1 MNKESM
7 LAFKLGFEAFVKEA
21 LYFSLDPKTKA
32 LGQKR
37 LAAKAAPA
45 PVPAKAPIAARPPTA
60 IRPPVSKATQI
71 HGIMNP
77 VKRAVVPKVNP
88 DAAAFAG
95 RQAALKAK
103 QEAAKRAAGAIRAK
117 TSTGLVGGVQKT
129 TKALGKGFG
138 AIGGA
143 TERVAKAGG
152 GLLSRLAK
160 KVIRKGK

>member
-7 LAFKLGFEAFVKEA
+7 LAFRLGFEAFVKEA
-21 LYFSLDPKTKA
+21 LYLSFDPKTKA

-37 LAAKAAPA
+37 LAAKAAPT
-45 PVPAKAPIAARPPTA
+45 PISAARSLAPK
-60 IRPPVSKATQI
+60 PPVSKATQV

-88 DAAAFAG
+88 DAAVFAQ

-103 QEAAKRAAGAIRAK
+103 QEAAKRAASAIRAK
-117 TSTGLVGGVQKT
+117 TSTGLVGGAQRT
-129 TKALGKGFG
+129 TKALGKGFE

-143 TERVAKAGG
+143 TERAAKAGG